1 MALEFKGIPVTTQ
14 AEVSN
19 VVISEMKTLMGG
31 IDQQIKMLAEVLVL
45 HLAEHNKLSYEF
57 CNIEGVTDKNSADR
71 KIIEFRDT
79 IWAYRNQLDAE
90 AKQFIKDNNLK

>member
-1 MALEFKGIPVTTQ
+1 MALEFKGIAVTSQ
-14 AEVSN
+14 KEVSN

-31 IDQQIKMLAEVLVL
+31 VDQQIKMLAEVLVL
-45 HLAEHNKLSYEF
+45 HLAEHNKFPYEF
-57 CNIEGVTDKNSADR
+57 CNIDGVTDKNSADK
-71 KIIEFRDT
+71 KITEFRDL